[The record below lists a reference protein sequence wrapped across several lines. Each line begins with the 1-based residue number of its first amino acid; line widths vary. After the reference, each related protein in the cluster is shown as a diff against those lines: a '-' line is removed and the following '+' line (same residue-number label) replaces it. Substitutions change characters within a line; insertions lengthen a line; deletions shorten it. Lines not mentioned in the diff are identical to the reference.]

1 MHQKTKIIICIT
13 ISLQHKTRHVILWN
27 HFQTAMYKYVFP
39 LQTHNCLSQQQ
50 KHKCDLIFHFCLDCT
65 SQAIIFYL
73 YKSQKIAVNILPG
86 AFFLQILLHWVI
98 FKTSFS
104 KHLLSVLHWELMF
117 HMLCLYCGCGRGG
130 AEPACFHWARGNSEV
145 HHAKFKI
152 SNKFNM
158 YCAGI
163 HSVL

>member
-1 MHQKTKIIICIT
+1 MHQKKKIIICIR
-13 ISLQHKTRHVILWN
+13 ISLQHKTKHVILWN
-27 HFQTAMYKYVFP
+27 HFQTVMYKHVFP
-39 LQTHNCLSQQQ
+39 LQTHNGLSQQQ
-50 KHKCDLIFHFCLDCT
+50 KHKRDLFPFCLDCT

-130 AEPACFHWARGNSEV
+130 AEPACFHWACGNSEV

-163 HSVL
+163 RSVL